1 MVWQGRNMPTVS
13 HSETNVLSCNQNP
26 NVHIPGAFNNN
37 VVTESG
43 AIKSMSRR
51 VRSEQGAIVDDV

>member
-1 MVWQGRNMPTVS
+1 MPTVS